1 MVIDSRLPAFLST
14 LLLWLVAVSVEA
26 SPFLYV
32 PSELP
37 PGVGQLNVIDTASE
51 TVTATMPLPGVASGI
66 ALSSGGDRLFLA
78 VCDLDSVLEIDT
90 QSLTIVARIAVGHCP
105 RSLAKHPT
113 DSRLFVGILGGL
125 RGDPE
130 FFSHDPETRGVA
142 IVDTG
147 QGRVVANVSVPI
159 HLLGLAVAPDGS
171 HLYVASDN
179 ENFELFE
186 TAMYQRIEQESP
198 HLDGGSF
205 WGLAAGRTTS
215 HVYLGDQPGGRVLVA
230 NGYTGSEIESVEL
243 GGSPWGIA
251 VHPTTSMVFVAVS
264 RPNSELVAVDVERYE
279 VVGRVAVPEGSAA
292 VTLDPGGQRA
302 YVVSSADGRGVV
314 SFVDTA
320 TLQVT
325 GQAEFSGV
333 ARFWGADFIGAPSA
347 SSVSATS
354 PEMGEAGGGCAIGN
368 RASASPSVLGLF
380 SMIGVTLLLAR
391 APRRLI
397 LAARH

>member
-1 MVIDSRLPAFLST
+1 MVVDSRLPALLSAF
-14 LLLWLVAVSVEA
+14 LLWLMAVRVEA

-37 PGVGQLNVIDTASE
+37 SGVGQLNVIDATSE
-51 TVTATMPLPGVASGI
+51 KVTATMPLPGVASGI
-66 ALSSGGDRLFLA
+66 ALSSDGDRLFLA

-90 QSLTIVARIAVGHCP
+90 RSLAIVARITVGHCP
-105 RSLAKHPT
+105 LSLAKHPG
-113 DSRLFVGILGGL
+113 DSWLFVAILGGL

-130 FFSHDPETRGVA
+130 FFIHDPETRGVA

-159 HLLGLAVAPDGS
+159 HLLGLAVAPDGR

-215 HVYLGDQPGGRVLVA
+215 HVYLGDQPGGRILVA

-243 GGSPWGIA
+243 GGLPWGIA

-264 RPNSELVAVDVERYE
+264 RPNSELVAVDVEPYE
-279 VVGRVAVPEGSAA
+279 VVGRVAVPEGPAA

-302 YVVSSADGRGVV
+302 YVVSSADDRGVV
-314 SFVDTA
+314 TFVDTR
-320 TLQVT
+320 TLKIV

-333 ARFWGADFIGAPSA
+333 ARFWGADFIGEASA
-347 SSVSATS
+347 SSAHGTS

-368 RASASPSVLGLF
+368 RASASPVVLAFFL
-380 SMIGVTLLLAR
+380 MIGVALLT
-391 APRRLI
+391 APR
-397 LAARH
+397 